1 MNRVYEFSYF
11 KLPVME
17 NHFKIKRVK
26 EKISYKDILLDKKD
40 SKKDIRINR
49 IISRDILKSKLLKR
63 EALIYVLI
71 VLDSSIDSMK
81 IELVDIFTKE
91 KKEILFISK
100 RYAIVSMS
108 ASDRVDIDIPLRNND
123 EEIRSFY
130 YKDFINTRKW

>member
-130 YKDFINTRKW
+130 YKDFINTRNW